1 MISFN
6 KNSAWDLRPI
16 NLNDVRE
23 EVNGLLIVGEEI
35 IAAFKTVRDQLV
47 FTNERIIAIDVQG
60 LTGKRKS
67 FTSMP
72 YSKVQFFAIQT
83 PGFAELIPDSELVLT
98 FSNGYVATFEF
109 KGGVDIGE
117 IGRKISEYVLK

>member
-6 KNSAWDLRPI
+6 KNSVWDLRPI

-47 FTNERIIAIDVQG
+47 FTNERIIAIDV
-60 LTGKRKS
+60 
-67 FTSMP
+67 
-72 YSKVQFFAIQT
+72 
-83 PGFAELIPDSELVLT
+83 
-98 FSNGYVATFEF
+98 
-109 KGGVDIGE
+109 
-117 IGRKISEYVLK
+117 

>member
-35 IAAFKTVRDQLV
+35 IAAFKTVCDQLV
-47 FTNERIIAIDVQG
+47 FTNERIIAIDV
-60 LTGKRKS
+60 
-67 FTSMP
+67 
-72 YSKVQFFAIQT
+72 
-83 PGFAELIPDSELVLT
+83 
-98 FSNGYVATFEF
+98 
-109 KGGVDIGE
+109 
-117 IGRKISEYVLK
+117 

>member
-47 FTNERIIAIDVQG
+47 FTNERIIAIDV
-60 LTGKRKS
+60 
-67 FTSMP
+67 
-72 YSKVQFFAIQT
+72 
-83 PGFAELIPDSELVLT
+83 
-98 FSNGYVATFEF
+98 
-109 KGGVDIGE
+109 
-117 IGRKISEYVLK
+117 

>member
-16 NLNDVRE
+16 KLNDVRE

-47 FTNERIIAIDVQG
+47 FTNERIIAIDV
-60 LTGKRKS
+60 
-67 FTSMP
+67 
-72 YSKVQFFAIQT
+72 
-83 PGFAELIPDSELVLT
+83 
-98 FSNGYVATFEF
+98 
-109 KGGVDIGE
+109 
-117 IGRKISEYVLK
+117 

>member
-16 NLNDVRE
+16 NVNEVRG
-23 EVNGLLIVGEEI
+23 EVNGLLIAGEEI
-35 IAAFKTVRDQLV
+35 VAAFKTVRDQLV
-47 FTNERIIAIDVQG
+47 FTNERIISIDVQG